1 MLKDNLYS
9 ETLYDTYGQHCT
21 VDKVL
26 FKAGTKHQQLII
38 FENKEFGR
46 MMALDGVI
54 QTTERDEFIYHEM
67 LIHVPL
73 FAHGNA
79 KRLLIIGGGDGG

>member
-1 MLKDNLYS
+1 MPKDNLYS
-9 ETLYDTYGQHCT
+9 ETLCDTYGQHFT
-21 VDKVL
+21 LDKVL
-26 FKAGTKHQQLII
+26 FKAGTEHQHLVI

-54 QTTERDEFIYHEM
+54 QPTERDEFIYHEM
-67 LIHVPL
+67 LIHVSL

-79 KRLLIIGGGDGG
+79 KRVLIIGGGDG

>member
-1 MLKDNLYS
+1 MLKDDLYP
-9 ETLYDTYGQHCT
+9 ETLYDTCGQHLT
-21 VDKVL
+21 VDRIL
-26 FKAGTKHQQLII
+26 FEEGTKHQHLVI

-54 QTTERDEFIYHEM
+54 QPTERDEFIYHEM
-67 LIHVPL
+67 LTHVPL

-79 KRLLIIGGGDGG
+79 KCVLIIGGDGG